1 MLKTGLKVEKTGD
14 LFRKFGL
21 LFIIILM
28 MAVMS
33 IISPV
38 FFTSGNLINV
48 LRQISING
56 ILAVGVTFVILTGGI
71 DLSVGSM
78 IAASGVVAGSLLL
91 DGHSPVVAILA
102 AMAIAVLFGTLNGVM
117 IAFLGLPPFIATL
130 ATQVGARGF
139 SLVYSNGRP
148 YAITN
153 EPFMEV
159 GKGSSLG
166 VPNPIWI
173 LLFVCVLAFCILKF
187 TIYGR
192 HVYAFGGNRNATK
205 LAGVRTRLVECSVY
219 MLSGFLASIAAII
232 LAARISS
239 GQPTAGSGFELDAI
253 AAVAI
258 GGTSMAGGVGSI
270 AGTVMGFCIIGI
282 MNNSL
287 TLLNVSSFYQQIV
300 QGLIIVIAVLI
311 DIHAKKKS
319 V

>member
-1 MLKTGLKVEKTGD
+1 MRKPNLQVEKTGD

-21 LFIIILM
+21 LFTILLM
-28 MAVMS
+28 IVVMS
-33 IISPV
+33 FASPV
-38 FFTSGNLINV
+38 FLTTGNVMNV
-48 LRQISING
+48 LRQVSING
-56 ILAVGVTFVILTGGI
+56 ILAIGLTFVILTGGI

-78 IAASGVVAGSLLL
+78 VAVSGVVAGSLML
-91 DGHSPVVAILA
+91 DGHSPVFACLMAMIA
-102 AMAIAVLFGTLNGVM
+102 AVTFGTLNGFM
-117 IAFLGLPPFIATL
+117 IAFLRIPPFIATL
-130 ATQVGARGF
+130 ATQVAARGF
-139 SLVYSNGRP
+139 ALVFSDGRP
-148 YAITN
+148 FTIYDQQ
-153 EPFMEV
+153 FMDI
-159 GKGSSLG
+159 GKGSTLG

-173 LLFVCVLAFCILKF
+173 LAFVCIVAFCVLRF

-205 LAGVRTRLVECSVY
+205 LAGVRTRLVEMSVY

-239 GQPTAGSGFELDAI
+239 GQPTAGGGFELDAI

-258 GGTSMAGGVGSI
+258 GGTSMAGGVGSV
-270 AGTVMGFCIIGI
+270 AGTIMGFVIIGI

-300 QGLIIVIAVLI
+300 QGLIIVVAVLI